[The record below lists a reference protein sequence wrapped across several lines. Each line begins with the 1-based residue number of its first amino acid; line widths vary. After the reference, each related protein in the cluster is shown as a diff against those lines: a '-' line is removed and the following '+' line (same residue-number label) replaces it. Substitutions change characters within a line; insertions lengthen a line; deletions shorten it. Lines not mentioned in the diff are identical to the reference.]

1 MGGRGSIR
9 ILVYILEISNIQSIA
24 HNHVKLVS
32 YRLLQLLQYSN
43 CNICCWY
50 RLGIHEKKMSTSSHH
65 RIHVPFIV
73 GQTLTNSMLLVNS
86 LDMFCRNTTIWIID
100 IRGLQ
105 MNLNY
110 KIAAD
115 HHHMEPLWASFR
127 NVFVFD
133 SKTINEERWVVS
145 MKSYLS

>member
-32 YRLLQLLQYSN
+32 YRLLQLLN
-43 CNICCWY
+43 TVTVIFAADT
-50 RLGIHEKKMSTSSHH
+50 GIHEKKMSTSSHH
-65 RIHVPFIV
+65 RIHVPLIV

-86 LDMFCRNTTIWIID
+86 LDKFCRNTTIWIIG